1 MLTTNN
7 FYILFVLTL
16 FSSLSVIISSSINVY
31 ALEEFELDE
40 FDNISPINLI
50 KEDGTIYKI
59 EPTLMVEEGY
69 KVFNNT
75 NVQENKVV
83 LTKGEPVKISYESP
97 CGFADDMKGLLLKG
111 TIDQSIS
118 TFSTNTNPLQT
129 IKLSGDQIEFYQNSS
144 PQEKSIEIAN
154 IPTNVSTDIEI
165 ADIFPNRADEVN
177 YKLIF
182 VLNCDEEVFYY
193 TANAEIV

>member
-1 MLTTNN
+1 MMLTTNN
-7 FYILFVLTL
+7 FSILFVLTL
-16 FSSLSVIISSSINVY
+16 FSSLSVIISSSINAY
-31 ALEEFELDE
+31 ALE
-40 FDNISPINLI
+40 FDTISPINLI

-59 EPTLMVEEGY
+59 QPTFIVEEGY

-75 NVQENKVV
+75 DVQENKVV

-97 CGFADDMKGLLLKG
+97 CGFADEMKGLLLKG

-118 TFSTNTNPLQT
+118 TFSTNTSPLQT

-165 ADIFPNRADEVN
+165 EDIFPNRADEVN
-177 YKLIF
+177 YKIVL
-182 VLNCDEEVFYY
+182 VLNCDEEVVYY

>member
-1 MLTTNN
+1 MMLTTNN

-16 FSSLSVIISSSINVY
+16 FSSLIVIISLSINAY
-31 ALEEFELDE
+31 ALE
-40 FDNISPINLI
+40 FDTISPIDLI

-59 EPTLMVEEGY
+59 EPTFIVEEGY

-75 NVQENKVV
+75 DVQDNKVV

-97 CGFADDMKGLLLKG
+97 CGFADEMKGLLLQG

-118 TFSTNTNPLQT
+118 TFSANTSPLQT
-129 IKLSGDQIEFYQNSS
+129 IKLSGDQIEFYENPS
-144 PQEKSIEIAN
+144 PQEKSIEITN

-165 ADIFPNRADEVN
+165 ADIFPDRSNDVN
-177 YKLIF
+177 YKIVL
-182 VLNCDEEVFYY
+182 VLNCDEEVVYY
-193 TANAEIV
+193 TADAEIV

>member
-16 FSSLSVIISSSINVY
+16 FSSLSVIISLSINAY
-31 ALEEFELDE
+31 ALE
-40 FDNISPINLI
+40 FDTISPINLI

-59 EPTLMVEEGY
+59 EPTFIVEEGY

-83 LTKGEPVKISYESP
+83 LTKGEPIKISYESP
-97 CGFADDMKGLLLKG
+97 CGFADEMKGLLLKG

-118 TFSTNTNPLQT
+118 TFSTNTSPLQT

-165 ADIFPNRADEVN
+165 EDIFPNRAGEVN
-177 YKLIF
+177 YKIVL
-182 VLNCDEEVFYY
+182 VLNCDEEVVYY

>member
-1 MLTTNN
+1 MLTTIN
-7 FYILFVLTL
+7 FSILFLLIL
-16 FSSLSVIISSSINVY
+16 FSSLSVIISSAINAY
-31 ALEEFELDE
+31 ALE

-59 EPTLMVEEGY
+59 EPTFIVEEGY

-75 NVQENKVV
+75 DVQENKVV

-97 CGFADDMKGLLLKG
+97 CGFADEMKGLLLKG

-118 TFSTNTNPLQT
+118 TFSTNTSPLQT
-129 IKLSGDQIEFYQNSS
+129 IKLSGDQIEFYENSS
-144 PQEKSIEIAN
+144 PQEKNTEIAN
-154 IPTNVSTDIEI
+154 IPTNISTDIEI

-177 YKLIF
+177 YKIVL
-182 VLNCDEEVFYY
+182 VLNCDEEVVYY

>member
-1 MLTTNN
+1 MMLTTNN

-16 FSSLSVIISSSINVY
+16 FSSLSFIISSAINVY
-31 ALEEFELDE
+31 ALE
-40 FDNISPINLI
+40 FDTISPIDLI

-59 EPTLMVEEGY
+59 EPTFIVEEGY

-75 NVQENKVV
+75 DVQDNKVV

-97 CGFADDMKGLLLKG
+97 CGFADEMKGLLLQG

-118 TFSTNTNPLQT
+118 TFSANTSPLQT
-129 IKLSGDQIEFYQNSS
+129 IKLSGDQIEFYENPS
-144 PQEKSIEIAN
+144 PQEKSIEITN

-165 ADIFPNRADEVN
+165 ADIFPDRSNDVN
-177 YKLIF
+177 YKIVL
-182 VLNCDEEVFYY
+182 VLNCDEEVVYY
-193 TANAEIV
+193 TADAEIV

>member
-16 FSSLSVIISSSINVY
+16 FSSLSVIISLSINAY
-31 ALEEFELDE
+31 ALE

-59 EPTLMVEEGY
+59 EPTFIVEEGY

-83 LTKGEPVKISYESP
+83 LTKGEPIKISYESP
-97 CGFADDMKGLLLKG
+97 CGFADEMKGLLLKG

-118 TFSTNTNPLQT
+118 TFSTNTSPLQT

-165 ADIFPNRADEVN
+165 EDIFPNRAGEVN
-177 YKLIF
+177 YKIVL
-182 VLNCDEEVFYY
+182 VLNCDEEVVYY

>member
-1 MLTTNN
+1 MMMLTTNN

-16 FSSLSVIISSSINVY
+16 FSSLSVIISLSINAY
-31 ALEEFELDE
+31 ALE
-40 FDNISPINLI
+40 FDTISPINLI

-59 EPTLMVEEGY
+59 EPTFIVEEGY

-83 LTKGEPVKISYESP
+83 LTKGEPIKISYESP
-97 CGFADDMKGLLLKG
+97 CGFADEMKGLLLKG

-118 TFSTNTNPLQT
+118 TFSTNTSPLQT

-165 ADIFPNRADEVN
+165 EDIFPNRAGEVN
-177 YKLIF
+177 YKIVL
-182 VLNCDEEVFYY
+182 VLNCDEEVVYY

>member
-1 MLTTNN
+1 MMLTTNN
-7 FYILFVLTL
+7 FYYILFVLTL
-16 FSSLSVIISSSINVY
+16 FSSLSVIISLSINAY
-31 ALEEFELDE
+31 ALE
-40 FDNISPINLI
+40 FDTISPINLI

-59 EPTLMVEEGY
+59 EPTFIVEEGY

-83 LTKGEPVKISYESP
+83 LTKGEPIKISYESP
-97 CGFADDMKGLLLKG
+97 CGFADEMKGLLLKG

-118 TFSTNTNPLQT
+118 TFSTNTSPLQT
-129 IKLSGDQIEFYQNSS
+129 IKLSGDQVEFYQNSS

-165 ADIFPNRADEVN
+165 EDIFPNRAGEVN
-177 YKLIF
+177 YKIVL
-182 VLNCDEEVFYY
+182 VLNCDEEVIYY

>member
-1 MLTTNN
+1 MLTTINCS
-7 FYILFVLTL
+7 ILFLLTL
-16 FSSLSVIISSSINVY
+16 FSSLGFLISSAINAY
-31 ALEEFELDE
+31 ALE

-59 EPTLMVEEGY
+59 EPTFIVEEGY

-75 NVQENKVV
+75 DVQENKVV
-83 LTKGEPVKISYESP
+83 LTKGEPVKISYDSP
-97 CGFADDMKGLLLKG
+97 CGFADEMKGLLLKG

-118 TFSTNTNPLQT
+118 TFSTNTSPLQT
-129 IKLSGDQIEFYQNSS
+129 IKLSGDQIEFYENSS
-144 PQEKSIEIAN
+144 PLEKNTEIAN

-177 YKLIF
+177 YKIVL
-182 VLNCDEEVFYY
+182 VLNCDEEVVYY

>member
-1 MLTTNN
+1 MMLTTNN

-16 FSSLSVIISSSINVY
+16 FSSLSVIISLSINAY
-31 ALEEFELDE
+31 ALEF
-40 FDNISPINLI
+40 NTISPINLI

-59 EPTLMVEEGY
+59 EPTFIVEEGY

-83 LTKGEPVKISYESP
+83 LTKGEPIKISYESP
-97 CGFADDMKGLLLKG
+97 CGFADEMKGLLLKG

-118 TFSTNTNPLQT
+118 TFSTNTSPLQT

-165 ADIFPNRADEVN
+165 EDIFPNRAGEVN
-177 YKLIF
+177 YKIVL
-182 VLNCDEEVFYY
+182 VLNCDEEVVYY

>member
-1 MLTTNN
+1 MMLTTNN

-16 FSSLSVIISSSINVY
+16 FSSLSVIISSSINAN
-31 ALEEFELDE
+31 ALE

-59 EPTLMVEEGY
+59 EPTFIVEEGY

-83 LTKGEPVKISYESP
+83 LTKGEPIKISYESP
-97 CGFADDMKGLLLKG
+97 CGFADEMKGLLLKG

-118 TFSTNTNPLQT
+118 TFSTNTSPLQT

-165 ADIFPNRADEVN
+165 EDIFPNRAGEVN
-177 YKLIF
+177 YKIVL
-182 VLNCDEEVFYY
+182 VLNCDEEVVYY

>member
-1 MLTTNN
+1 MLTTINCS
-7 FYILFVLTL
+7 ILFLLTL
-16 FSSLSVIISSSINVY
+16 FSSLGFLISSAINAY
-31 ALEEFELDE
+31 ALE

-59 EPTLMVEEGY
+59 QPTFIVEEGY

-75 NVQENKVV
+75 DVQENKVV

-97 CGFADDMKGLLLKG
+97 CGFADEMKGLLLKG

-118 TFSTNTNPLQT
+118 TFSTNTSPLQT
-129 IKLSGDQIEFYQNSS
+129 IKLSGDQIEFYENSS
-144 PQEKSIEIAN
+144 PLEKNTEIAN

-177 YKLIF
+177 YKIVL
-182 VLNCDEEVFYY
+182 VLNCDEEVVYY

>member
-16 FSSLSVIISSSINVY
+16 FSSLSVIISSSINTY
-31 ALEEFELDE
+31 ALE

-59 EPTLMVEEGY
+59 EPTFIVEEGY

-97 CGFADDMKGLLLKG
+97 CGFADEMKGLLLKG

-118 TFSTNTNPLQT
+118 TFSTNTSPLQT

-165 ADIFPNRADEVN
+165 EDIFPNRAGEVN
-177 YKLIF
+177 YKIVL
-182 VLNCDEEVFYY
+182 VLNCDEDVVYY
-193 TANAEIV
+193 TADAEIV

>member
-7 FYILFVLTL
+7 FYVLFVLTL
-16 FSSLSVIISSSINVY
+16 FSSLSVIISLSINAY
-31 ALEEFELDE
+31 ALE
-40 FDNISPINLI
+40 FDTISPINLI

-59 EPTLMVEEGY
+59 EPTFIVEEGY

-83 LTKGEPVKISYESP
+83 LTKGEPIKISYESP
-97 CGFADDMKGLLLKG
+97 CGFADEMKGLLLKG

-118 TFSTNTNPLQT
+118 TFSTNTSPLQT

-165 ADIFPNRADEVN
+165 EDIFPNRAGEVN
-177 YKLIF
+177 YKIVL
-182 VLNCDEEVFYY
+182 VLNCDEEVVYY

>member
-1 MLTTNN
+1 MLTTIN
-7 FYILFVLTL
+7 FSILFLLTL
-16 FSSLSVIISSSINVY
+16 FSSLSVIISSAINAY
-31 ALEEFELDE
+31 ALE

-59 EPTLMVEEGY
+59 EPTFIVEEGY

-75 NVQENKVV
+75 DVQENKVV

-97 CGFADDMKGLLLKG
+97 CGFADEMKGLLLKG

-118 TFSTNTNPLQT
+118 TFSTNTSPLQT
-129 IKLSGDQIEFYQNSS
+129 IKLSGDQIEFYENSS
-144 PQEKSIEIAN
+144 PQEKNIETAN
-154 IPTNVSTDIEI
+154 IPTNISTDIEI
-165 ADIFPNRADEVN
+165 ADIFPNRAEEVN
-177 YKLIF
+177 YKIVL
-182 VLNCDEEVFYY
+182 VLNCDEEVVYY